1 MKNMVTSGDYA
12 GSLVV
17 GGGIANT
24 AISLGLIK
32 KLPLN
37 STTVE
42 SYEVLGGTAGAI
54 MKSGYQVKNI
64 FKDGKKNHLDIEK
77 YKKKANIQIS
87 AVILIIPP
95 NCAKCKN
102 RR

>member
-17 GGGIANT
+17 GGGIVNT

-42 SYEVLGGTAGAI
+42 SYEVLGGTVGAI
-54 MKSGYQVKNI
+54 MKGGYQVKII
-64 FKDGKKNHLDIEK
+64 FKDGKKSLLDIDESK
-77 YKKKANIQIS
+77 YKAIIQ
-87 AVILIIPP
+87 A
-95 NCAKCKN
+95 CF
-102 RR
+102 